1 MAGAAFRPY
10 TKLAELLS
18 YYSASIITSKTCQL
32 KQLHRG
38 YCVALDAVI
47 RITGR
52 GTSREGG
59 RTRALAHAI
68 GGGAADLGGM
78 AGAAGYAR
86 SAHRARGWLAR
97 GPLHPARGCTPA
109 PATRRFAVLR

>member
-52 GTSREGG
+52 GTP
-59 RTRALAHAI
+59 T
-68 GGGAADLGGM
+68 
-78 AGAAGYAR
+78 
-86 SAHRARGWLAR
+86 
-97 GPLHPARGCTPA
+97 TPYCFNDRLC
-109 PATRRFAVLR
+109 PTLIQPCERILQS